1 MNERRWETMGA
12 LGQQAAISI
21 LTHLLFIAITWW
33 ALQAVNFDP
42 MIRKGKVIQARL
54 LIILLTIA
62 IGTTVGNFFLDY
74 LNYSKQL
81 PYLF

>member
-1 MNERRWETMGA
+1 MGFVNV
-12 LGQQAAISI
+12 LGRQAAISI
-21 LTHLLFIAITWW
+21 LVHLVCIAVTWW

-42 MIRKGKVIQARL
+42 LIRKGKIVQARS

-62 IGTTVGNFFLDY
+62 IGTAVADFFLDY
-74 LNYSKQL
+74 LTYSKQL